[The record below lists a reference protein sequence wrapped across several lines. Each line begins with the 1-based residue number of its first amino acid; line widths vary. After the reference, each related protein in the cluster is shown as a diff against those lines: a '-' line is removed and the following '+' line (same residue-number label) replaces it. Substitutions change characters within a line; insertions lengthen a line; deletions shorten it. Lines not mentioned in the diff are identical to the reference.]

1 MFPARGR
8 FSDHSKIQCEGNT
21 TRDMLVAISSVV
33 RVVCLV
39 SRILVCNVSRKLDIF
54 RTLEYDRA
62 RMPRIAFV
70 RDFRTA
76 FPLARNISKNITLK
90 QPDRPFFYYIDIII
104 DIFFFL
110 DYKFPDIRCPIKS

>member
-1 MFPARGR
+1 
-8 FSDHSKIQCEGNT
+8 
-21 TRDMLVAISSVV
+21 MLVAISSAV

-39 SRILVCNVSRKLDIF
+39 SRILVCNASRKLDIF

-76 FPLARNISKNITLK
+76 LPGAEYLEK
-90 QPDRPFFYYIDIII
+90 YYV
-104 DIFFFL
+104 
-110 DYKFPDIRCPIKS
+110 KTT